1 MTSSHSNTSMR
12 VMPREMR
19 LMSERIFS
27 LTSLPKGFFLTVGD
41 FPMYSQKLGL
51 GGFAL
56 FEERFESFKSAD
68 PARISITAENGNRV
82 SLDAAGEHAWFVVPT
97 AIDLLGELA
106 RHFGSAEL
114 TVANA
119 ADSAELAIAAS
130 LGGRTG
136 LQITVAGNVL
146 KAAPAAVTGDVRKD
160 DPLLW
165 SLLENGADIEADLW
179 WRIYHLAKQALATDS
194 VVSRRHAG
202 PMIIN
207 EDGTIIGRKDN
218 DDETDVSFLASRLS
232 EREQAQPE
240 KAQPQ
245 KESARS

>member
-1 MTSSHSNTSMR
+1 MTSSHSNISMR
-12 VMPREMR
+12 AMPREMR

-27 LTSLPKGFFLTVGD
+27 LSSLPKGFFLTVGD

-56 FEERFESFKSAD
+56 LEERFESFKSAD
-68 PARISITAENGNRV
+68 PARISITSEDGNRLK
-82 SLDAAGEHAWFVVPT
+82 LDAAGEHAWFVLPA
-97 AIDLLGELA
+97 AIDLLGELTA
-106 RHFGSAEL
+106 RFGSAEL
-114 TVANA
+114 TAVNVADA
-119 ADSAELAIAAS
+119 EELATAAS
-130 LGGRTG
+130 FGGRTG
-136 LQITVAGNVL
+136 LTITVSGNVL
-146 KAAPAAVTGDVRKD
+146 NAAPATVTGDVRKD

-165 SLLENGADIEADLW
+165 ALLEDGVLVEADLW

-232 EREQAQPE
+232 ERE
-240 KAQPQ
+240 
-245 KESARS
+245 KEGAGS

>member
-27 LTSLPKGFFLTVGD
+27 LSSLPKGFFLMVGD

-68 PARISITAENGNRV
+68 PARISITSEDGNRLK
-82 SLDAAGEHAWFVVPT
+82 LDAAGEHAWFVLPT
-97 AIDLLGELA
+97 AIDLLGELVG
-106 RHFGSAEL
+106 RFGSAEL
-114 TVANA
+114 TAVNVADA
-119 ADSAELAIAAS
+119 EELAIAAGF
-130 LGGRTG
+130 GGRTG
-136 LQITVAGNVL
+136 LSITVSDNVL
-146 KAAPAAVTGDVRKD
+146 KAVPADITGDVRKD

-165 SLLENGADIEADLW
+165 SLFEDGVQVEADLW

-232 EREQAQPE
+232 ERE
-240 KAQPQ
+240 
-245 KESARS
+245 KEGAGS

>member
-1 MTSSHSNTSMR
+1 MINLNSKTPMR

-27 LTSLPKGFFLTVGD
+27 LSSLPKGFFLVVVD

-56 FEERFESFKSAD
+56 FERRFESFKSAD
-68 PARISITAENGNRV
+68 PSRVAIAFEDGSRIT
-82 SLDAAGEHAWFVVPT
+82 LDAAGEHAWFVLPA
-97 AIDLLGELA
+97 AIDLLGELTA
-106 RHFGSAEL
+106 RFGSAEL
-114 TVANA
+114 TVDGAC
-119 ADSAELAIAAS
+119 DEAELAVAAS
-130 LGGRTG
+130 FGSRTG
-136 LQITVAGNVL
+136 LSISVSGNLLKSVPSPITSE
-146 KAAPAAVTGDVRKD
+146 VRKD

-165 SLLENGADIEADLW
+165 ALLEKGAEIEADLW

-218 DDETDVSFLASRLS
+218 DDETDVSFLSSRIS
-232 EREQAQPE
+232 ERE
-240 KAQPQ
+240 